1 MHDGGHIL
9 RIGGE
14 YYSNS
19 GPNVID
25 VNEGTVSVNIGV
37 HAHSS
42 RATKDTVSNSSFKMV
57 T

>member
-25 VNEGTVSVNIGV
+25 VNEGTVSVLRHCDHYHNQY
-37 HAHSS
+37 S
-42 RATKDTVSNSSFKMV
+42 
-57 T
+57 